1 MDVESLTSRLNG
13 QTIETNYKLNKDKN
27 NIVVSAIP
35 INNTNKWKVTWLI
48 DGSTTKELSE
58 NISCH
63 TKYTSDIVNKHN
75 STIDQKTNNNNPVN
89 SLSGTIYTRTSC
101 PSGIRESVQR
111 DICLNWAKNNNIKL
125 SSPGYIKDDGVSGY
139 KGKNFRTGEI
149 GFWKDYLKPNS
160 ILIVTSIDRFSR
172 SILAGLKVLN
182 ELSELNIQVHFV
194 QENITWNKDITAAL
208 KAQVCTQLNIA
219 EMESD
224 KKSEKL
230 KNSIRIRKQRGNH
243 IGRVGYGYKKIK
255 KDNVMKKVV
264 NQDEYNVINYIKNR
278 YNYLRGLKLKSY
290 KKYRLIIKK
299 DCMTSLY
306 NHISKCLEL
315 EGHYNRQG
323 KKFTNHMI
331 EKLINFNID

>member
-1 MDVESLTSRLNG
+1 MDIEYLTSRLNG
-13 QTIETNYKLNKDKN
+13 QTIETNYKLNRDKN

-35 INNTNKWKVTWLI
+35 INNTNKWKVTWMI
-48 DGSTTKELSE
+48 DGSTTEELSE
-58 NISCH
+58 NISDY
-63 TKYTSDIVNKHN
+63 TKYISETVNKHN
-75 STIDQKTNNNNPVN
+75 STIDQETYNNNPVN

-101 PSGIRESVQR
+101 SSGIRESVQR

-182 ELSELNIQVHFV
+182 ELSNLNIQVHFV
-194 QENITWNKDITAAL
+194 QENITWNKDITSAL
-208 KAQVCTQLNIA
+208 KSQVITQLNIA

-255 KDNVMKKVV
+255 QGNIMKKVV
-264 NQDEYNVINYIKNR
+264 NQDEYKVINYMKNK
-278 YNYLRGLKLKSY
+278 YNLMKGLKISDY
-290 KKYRLIIKK
+290 QKYLHIIKK
-299 DCMTSLY
+299 DCKISLY
-306 NHISKCLEL
+306 KHISKCLEI
-315 EGHYNRQG
+315 EGYYNRQG
-323 KKFTNHMI
+323 KKFTQSMI
-331 EKLINFNID
+331 KKMINS